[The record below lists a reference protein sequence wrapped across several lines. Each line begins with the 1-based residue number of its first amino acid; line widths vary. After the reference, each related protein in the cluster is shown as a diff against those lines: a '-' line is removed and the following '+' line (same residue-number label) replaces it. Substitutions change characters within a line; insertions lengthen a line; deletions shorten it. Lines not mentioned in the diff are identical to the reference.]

1 MKSILLDNGI
11 KLVYEKRNSNLSSIC
26 ITLEAGA
33 CMEEDIYGVAHA
45 VEHLVYKGTTTRT
58 EDDINEKLD
67 NIFAFQNA
75 MTNYPYVIYYGSLL
89 SEDIEEGIELFS
101 DILINPTF
109 TEEAFDEEMK
119 VIIQELQEW
128 DSDLEQYCEDKLFL
142 NAINNRLKYPIIG
155 KNETIYNIQNK
166 DIIEFYN
173 EFYYPGNTVISI
185 VTNRGEEDII
195 DIINRYFSKW
205 RRRGN
210 IYNVEHD
217 KNIKSGVYEDI
228 KHASNTSRV
237 EIISD
242 ISNLSPEEIGILHIF
257 NEYYGKGVN
266 SYLFNELRTKRSLVY
281 DVLTSINY
289 EKHIGLYKIF
299 FNTEGKNINKAIDII
314 RNIDDINYNTIDIDK
329 MKRQYKLKKL
339 FREDQ
344 GIVLAKE
351 LAIDTVLDKGY
362 IIPEVINIQDIQKVV
377 SKVFN
382 NIAIQIIKGE

>member
-155 KNETIYNIQNK
+155 KNKTIYNIQNK

-185 VTNRGEEDII
+185 VTNRAEKEII
-195 DIINRYFSKW
+195 DIINRYISKW

-242 ISNLSPEEIGILHIF
+242 ISDLSPEEIGILHIF

>member
-128 DSDLEQYCEDKLFL
+128 DSDLEQYCEDKLFF

-228 KHASNTSRV
+228 KPASNTSRV

>member
-128 DSDLEQYCEDKLFL
+128 DSDLEQYCEDKLFF

-185 VTNRGEEDII
+185 VTNRDEEEII
-195 DIINRYFSKW
+195 GIINRYFSKW

>member
-26 ITLEAGA
+26 IALEAGA

-173 EFYYPGNTVISI
+173 KFYYPGNTVISI
-185 VTNRGEEDII
+185 VTDRDEEEII
-195 DIINRYFSKW
+195 GIINRYFDKW

-217 KNIKSGVYEDI
+217 KKIKLGVYEDI
-228 KHASNTSRV
+228 KPASNTSRV

-242 ISNLSPEEIGILHIF
+242 ISDLSPEEIGILHIF

-329 MKRQYKLKKL
+329 LKRQYKLKKL

-362 IIPEVINIQDIQKVV
+362 IIPEVITIQDIQKVV

-382 NIAIQIIKGE
+382 NIVIQIIKGE

>member
-1 MKSILLDNGI
+1 MESILLDNGI

-128 DSDLEQYCEDKLFL
+128 DSDLEQYCEDKLFF

>member
-1 MKSILLDNGI
+1 MKSTTLDNGM
-11 KLVYEKRNSNLSSIC
+11 KLIYEKRNSNLSSIC
-26 ITLEAGA
+26 LALEAGA
-33 CMEEDIYGVAHA
+33 VMEDSIYGVAHA
-45 VEHLVYKGTTTRT
+45 VEHLVYKGTITRT

-89 SEDIEEGIELFS
+89 SEDIEEGIELFA

-109 TEEAFDEEMK
+109 TEEAFCEEMK
-119 VIIQELQEW
+119 VVVQELQEW

-155 KNETIYNIQNK
+155 KKTTIHNIKNK
-166 DIIEFYN
+166 DVIEFYN
-173 EFYYPGNTVISI
+173 KLYNPENAVISV
-185 VTNRGEEDII
+185 VTDRDEEDVI
-195 DIINRYFSKW
+195 DIVNRHFSIWSKKENTNKKENPKEIKL
-205 RRRGN
+205 G
-210 IYNVEHD
+210 IYTDV
-217 KNIKSGVYEDI
+217 
-228 KHASNTSRV
+228 KHGSNTSRV

-242 ISNLSPEEIGILHIF
+242 ISNLSVEELGILYIF

-266 SYLFNELRTKRSLVY
+266 SYIFNELRTKRSLVY

-299 FNTEGKNINKAIDII
+299 FNTEEKNIDEAIEVI
-314 RNIDDINYNTIDIDK
+314 RNIDRINYNSIDINK
-329 MKRQYKLKKL
+329 MMKQYKLKKL
-339 FREDQ
+339 FKEDQ

-351 LAIDTVLDKGY
+351 LAINSILGKEY
-362 IIPEVINIQDIQKVV
+362 IIPQDITIDDIKNVV
-377 SKVFN
+377 SKVFG

>member
-173 EFYYPGNTVISI
+173 KFYYPGNTVISI

>member
-128 DSDLEQYCEDKLFL
+128 DSDLEQYCEDKLFF

>member
-128 DSDLEQYCEDKLFL
+128 DSDLEQYCEDKLFF

-173 EFYYPGNTVISI
+173 KFYYPGNTVISI